1 MLSKITAMM
10 RERVRDW
17 RREKDKRERK
27 VRGRKTQRERN
38 NKILLFS
45 VTNMRVWQHQT
56 MGTENR
62 ERRQSRKASWRK

>member
-62 ERRQSRKASWRK
+62 ERRKSRKASWRK